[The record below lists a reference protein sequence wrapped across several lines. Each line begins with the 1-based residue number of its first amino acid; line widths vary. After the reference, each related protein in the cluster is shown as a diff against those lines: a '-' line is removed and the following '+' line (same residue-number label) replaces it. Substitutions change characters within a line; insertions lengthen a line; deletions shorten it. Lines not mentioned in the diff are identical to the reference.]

1 MNKGR
6 EKVLPVPSNCES
18 TRAKKDSTDSTSMA
32 FRLSISIWIS
42 SAFSNLKASTT
53 STALGPVMELKSSTR
68 MRVPSTTSCAETE
81 KADAINSITPPMNT
95 PNRDF
100 IRIIDS

>member
-1 MNKGR
+1 
-6 EKVLPVPSNCES
+6 
-18 TRAKKDSTDSTSMA
+18 
-32 FRLSISIWIS
+32 
-42 SAFSNLKASTT
+42 
-53 STALGPVMELKSSTR
+53 